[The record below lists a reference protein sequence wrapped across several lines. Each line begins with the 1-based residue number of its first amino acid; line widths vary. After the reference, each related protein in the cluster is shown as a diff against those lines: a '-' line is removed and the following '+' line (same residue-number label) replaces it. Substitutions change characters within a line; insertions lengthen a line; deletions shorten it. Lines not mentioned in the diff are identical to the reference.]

1 MRAAGVEAL
10 PPPRGEPL
18 LLRGLPAVPF
28 GWLLIARPGPTAAD
42 EWIVHRRS
50 FQRAHGRTTQSVGL
64 SIGRPGRVPGI
75 WLRPDGD
82 LALLG
87 LASFGAPATRPDAL
101 RRLALLGGGSAA
113 GVIIVASI
121 GGIASGATWLAVA
134 SPLLALLAALVA
146 LTGQWLRWR
155 FEVARVRTAIRKDL
169 PRLLTGARVL
179 LDSGTA
185 NAEQALAAAVGT
197 YADPAAEL
205 LREALRR
212 KEVHRV
218 EFEAAVD
225 EVADHYAV
233 AEFHRLADNLRVG
246 HRYGTGMS
254 TLLVDFAQRAR
265 SSWHAS
271 YRERIT
277 RAPVLMTVPALMFF
291 VLPLL
296 VLVMFLVFTPLMG
309 TLGRL

>member
-1 MRAAGVEAL
+1 MTAQLAGAL
-10 PPPRGEPL
+10 VLSALTGVTISWLYIAWPR
-18 LLRGLPAVPF
+18 RM
-28 GWLLIARPGPTAAD
+28 TAE

-50 FQRAHGRTTQSVGL
+50 FQRAHDPARQ
-64 SIGRPGRVPGI
+64 PGRIGFVRRASLGGI
-75 WLRPDGD
+75 RILADPD
-82 LALLG
+82 LALLR
-87 LASFGAPATRPDAL
+87 LASPTAPATQAQAL
-101 RRLALLGGGSAA
+101 RRISLLAGSFAVE
-113 GVIIVASI
+113 VIVIATVS
-121 GGIASGATWLAVA
+121 GLASGATGLAVT
-134 SPLLALLAALVA
+134 SPLLAVLAAVVA
-146 LTGQWLRWR
+146 GAGQWLKWR
-155 FEVARVRTAIRKDL
+155 FDVAELRAAIRKDL

-185 NAEQALAAAVGT
+185 NAEHALAAAVGT

-212 KEVHRV
+212 KEVRRID
-218 EFEAAVD
+218 FESAVD
-225 EVADHYAV
+225 EVADRYAV
-233 AEFHRLADNLRVG
+233 EDLHRLADNLRVG

-265 SSWHAS
+265 SSWHAA

-277 RAPVLMTVPALMFF
+277 RAPVLMTVPTLIFF

-309 TLGRL
+309 TLTRL

>member
-1 MRAAGVEAL
+1 MTATLIGALVLSGLTGVTVSWLFIAW
-10 PPPRGEPL
+10 PRRISAE
-18 LLRGLPAVPF
+18 
-28 GWLLIARPGPTAAD
+28 

-50 FQRAHGRTTQSVGL
+50 FQRSHDTTKQPFGL
-64 SIGRPGRVPGI
+64 SI
-75 WLRPDGD
+75 LRTGSVAGVAILPDAD
-82 LALLG
+82 VALLS
-87 LASFGAPATRPDAL
+87 LASPGAPATQGDAL
-101 RRLALLGGGSAA
+101 RRLALLAGGSAV
-113 GVIIVASI
+113 GVIIVASV
-121 GGIASGATWLAVA
+121 GGIATGSTWLAVA
-134 SPLLALLAALVA
+134 SPLLALLAAGVA
-146 LTGQWLRWR
+146 LTVQWVRWR
-155 FEVARVRTAIRKDL
+155 IEAARIRTVIRRDL

-185 NAEQALAAAVGT
+185 NAEQALAAAVST

-212 KEVHRV
+212 KEVRRV
-218 EFEAAVD
+218 DFEAAVD
-225 EVADHYAV
+225 EVADRYAV
-233 AEFHRLADNLRVG
+233 GEFHRLADSLRVG

-265 SSWHAS
+265 SSWHAG

-296 VLVMFLVFTPLMG
+296 VLVMFLVFAPLMG
-309 TLGRL
+309 TLSRL

>member
-1 MRAAGVEAL
+1 MTAQLAGAL
-10 PPPRGEPL
+10 VLSALTGVTVSWLYIAWPR
-18 LLRGLPAVPF
+18 RM
-28 GWLLIARPGPTAAD
+28 TAE

-50 FQRAHGRTTQSVGL
+50 FQRLHEPTRQ
-64 SIGRPGRVPGI
+64 PGRIGFVRRASLGGVRI
-75 WLRPDGD
+75 LPDQD
-82 LALLG
+82 LALLRV
-87 LASFGAPATRPDAL
+87 ASPVAPATQAEAF
-101 RRLALLGGGSAA
+101 RRISMLAGSFAV
-113 GVIIVASI
+113 GVIAIAIV
-121 GGIASGATWLAVA
+121 GGIASGATGLAVI
-134 SPLLALLAALVA
+134 SPLLALLAAVVA
-146 LTGQWLRWR
+146 GASQWLKWR
-155 FEVARVRTAIRKDL
+155 FDVAELRAAIRKDL

-185 NAEQALAAAVGT
+185 NAEHALAAAVGT

-212 KEVHRV
+212 KEVRRID
-218 EFEAAVD
+218 FESAVD
-225 EVADHYAV
+225 EVADRYGV
-233 AEFHRLADNLRVG
+233 EDLHRLADNLRVG

-265 SSWHAS
+265 GSWHAA

-277 RAPVLMTVPALMFF
+277 RAPVLMTVPTLIFF

-309 TLGRL
+309 TLTRL

>member
-1 MRAAGVEAL
+1 MTAPLAGAL
-10 PPPRGEPL
+10 VLSGLTGVIVSWLFIAWPR
-18 LLRGLPAVPF
+18 R
-28 GWLLIARPGPTAAD
+28 ITAE
-42 EWIVHRRS
+42 EWIVHRRA
-50 FQRAHGRTTQSVGL
+50 FQRAHDTTTQSVGL
-64 SIGRPGRVPGI
+64 SIARTARVPGI
-75 WLRPDGD
+75 WLLPDAD

-87 LASFGAPATRPDAL
+87 LSSFGAPATRADAL

-121 GGIASGATWLAVA
+121 LGIATGATWLAVA

-146 LTGQWLRWR
+146 LTGQWLRLR
-155 FEVARVRTAIRKDL
+155 FEVASVRTAIRKDL

-205 LREALRR
+205 LREALRL
-212 KEVHRV
+212 KEVRRV

-225 EVADHYAV
+225 EVADRYAV
-233 AEFHRLADNLRVG
+233 GEFHRLADSLRVG

-254 TLLVDFAQRAR
+254 MLLVDFAQRAR

-296 VLVMFLVFTPLMG
+296 VLVMFLVFSPLMG
-309 TLGRL
+309 TLSRL